1 MKKVCTKLAS
11 LLLALSLLFVSLFLI
26 PHTLPVYAD
35 PLPSNTSPSTNQTEQ
50 NPSTSTPEN
59 PSTENQNTNQNTN
72 EANPQNQS
80 NPTNNST
87 NGSNSTTTPN
97 GSTTDTTS
105 TNTENQEPV
114 TCTSQI
120 GAVGWIICPTTGLL
134 AKGIDALYS
143 VIESLLSVKPLE
155 MGNKSPVYQVWTY
168 MRNIANICFI
178 IFLLVIIYSQITG
191 LGINNYGI
199 KKSLPRLIIT
209 AIIVNFS
216 FLACAI
222 AVDIS
227 NIIGNGLKDF
237 LASVADNAI
246 SSGAIDA
253 SKNTG
258 FYALFTTIAAG
269 GVGATLLL
277 AFPGGPLGLLLAIIP
292 VIIGGIISVVIG
304 LLVLGLRQA
313 LVIFL
318 VAVSPIAFVLYIL
331 PNTEKHFQK
340 WKSHFIQ
347 MLIFYPM
354 FSMLFGVTK
363 LASMIFITSATTPFG
378 IIIGVAIQVLPLFL
392 AVNLMKM
399 SGTALGTVSNRLNAL
414 GNKASLST
422 AKSFAPIQALNRQ
435 KAIENAMK
443 RKRSMNL
450 LPWYWGGAM
459 AAGSALRQHRL
470 DDEIKTREDT
480 LKRYRDEDLD
490 AQRRG
495 ARIKYRDKYGRAV
508 YDTRVYGYEGVDK
521 DGKPLKRTTD
531 FVNPKSKV
539 MEYTY
544 QNRVAQLA
552 ASGQHTR
559 TEDYLGNMSD
569 YLDAYNKG
577 KNPYLDQMAKIQTQ
591 NFLDSKT
598 AESSK
603 KRNDFNANKFYA
615 AKVREAAQTDA
626 SGAPLDHELFEKYVS
641 AGAGLDTW
649 AIDNGKLT
657 QSQLTDRHNA
667 LLLVAADAVDV
678 YESERKSN
686 INKLSGY
693 MDTMVTQD
701 VLNTYKLMYKNK
713 SMDGIIAGNN
723 VLARRGDYDKIMQN
737 LRDYMDEGNLKL
749 TTSDANMLA
758 LNLMSM
764 KDADP
769 TLGRLGKYINMETW
783 QYTSGN
789 RKTQTVT
796 MEQYY
801 TGRIEQR
808 FADMLSEEDKRREE
822 NYQTKINMA
831 TGLAGTKFDKI
842 DRTATGS
849 IMDTI
854 EYYDTKIANYD
865 AEQRARISQ
874 QHDAIFHA
882 IRPALISAIP
892 SFASGSEQLVNVAG
906 MLAGL
911 SKKEWK
917 NGKQI
922 EDNIGSITKS
932 ETAAAQIKQYLK
944 SLTAKDAAAMKT
956 DMLEAIQYRLIA
968 EHFDFNP
975 DDYATD
981 EERQKAKTK
990 AFDKAKQAAH
1000 NDIIDIFSRNTVIET
1015 FGRPNSNLF
1024 DGMKSGL
1031 KNILKG
1037 AVDKERRKQIQKAE
1051 IDRQNAE
1058 RDIHNKKNSKTDK
1071 PDNKQ

>member
-11 LLLALSLLFVSLFLI
+11 LLLALSLLFVSLFLT

-35 PLPSNTSPSTNQTEQ
+35 PLPSNTSPSTNQTER

-59 PSTENQNTNQNTN
+59 PSTENQNTN
-72 EANPQNQS
+72 EVNPQNQS

-227 NIIGNGLKDF
+227 NIIGNSLKDF

-269 GVGATLLL
+269 GIGATLLL

-340 WKSHFIQ
+340 WKGHFIQ
-347 MLIFYPM
+347 MLVFYPM

-392 AVNLMKM
+392 AVSLMKM

-450 LPWYWGGAM
+450 LPWYWGGAI
-459 AAGSALRQHRL
+459 AANSALRQHRFE
-470 DDEIKTREDT
+470 DELKTRDDT
-480 LKRYRDEDLD
+480 LRRYRDEDLD
-490 AQRRG
+490 ASRRG
-495 ARIKYRDKYGRAV
+495 ARILYRDKFGRAV
-508 YDTRVYGYEGVDK
+508 YDKRVYGKEGD
-521 DGKPLKRTTD
+521 LERTTD
-531 FVNPKSKV
+531 FVEPKNKV

-544 QNRVAQLA
+544 QNRVAKLA
-552 ASGQHTR
+552 ADAQHIK
-559 TEDYLGNMSD
+559 TEDALGNMSD
-569 YLDAYNKG
+569 YLEAYNKG
-577 KNPYLDQMAKIQTQ
+577 KNPFLEQLAKNQTE
-591 NFLDSKT
+591 NFLNLKT

-603 KRNDFNANKFYA
+603 KRNDYNANKFYA
-615 AKVREAAQTDA
+615 DTVRNAARMD
-626 SGAPLDHELFEKYVS
+626 SNDVPLDAKEFERYVS
-641 AGAGLDTW
+641 AGAGTDAW
-649 AIDNGKLT
+649 YINDGKL
-657 QSQLTDRHNA
+657 SQEKADSRFIA
-667 LLLVAADAVDV
+667 LHMVAADAVDA
-678 YESERKSN
+678 YEAERRN
-686 INKLSGY
+686 NVNRLTTY
-693 MDTMVTQD
+693 MDKMVTLD
-701 VLNTYKLMYKNK
+701 ASKLYRRMFEHNNI
-713 SMDGIIAGNN
+713 DGVIAGNN
-723 VLARRGDYDKIMQN
+723 VLSRRGDYDKIAES
-737 LRDYMDEGNLKL
+737 LIDYMDKGSFKL
-749 TTSDANMLA
+749 GDDATNVLA
-758 LNLMSM
+758 LNLMGM
-764 KDADP
+764 KDAAP
-769 TLGRLGKYINMETW
+769 SLGRFGKFINMETW
-783 QYTSGN
+783 RYTNGE
-789 RKTQTVT
+789 RKTAEVDVKQYVT
-796 MEQYY
+796 GKVEGEDNY
-801 TGRIEQR
+801 T
-808 FADMLSEEDKRREE
+808 
-822 NYQTKINMA
+822 TKINLA
-831 TGLAGTKFDKI
+831 TSLEGTSFAKI
-842 DRTATGS
+842 DRTATNVLDLM
-849 IMDTI
+849 INQ
-854 EYYDTKIANYD
+854 YDNPDGEIRKQVFN
-865 AEQRARISQ
+865 
-874 QHDAIFHA
+874 A
-882 IRPALISAIP
+882 IRPALISAFP
-892 SFASGSEQLVNVAG
+892 TFASGSEQIVNLTSFLTG
-906 MLAGL
+906 LNKKQLAGGH
-911 SKKEWK
+911 KDV
-917 NGKQI
+917 
-922 EDNIGSITKS
+922 DNIESIANEITNDQDFEKKSQTAISEIKNYLSGLTTKNAS
-932 ETAAAQIKQYLK
+932 
-944 SLTAKDAAAMKT
+944 DMKT
-956 DMLEAIQYRLIA
+956 DVLNGILTQLTASHYKLDPSELNGLSEDEKKTKKQEAL
-968 EHFDFNP
+968 
-975 DDYATD
+975 
-981 EERQKAKTK
+981 QKAQEE
-990 AFDKAKQAAH
+990 AKQ
-1000 NDIIDIFSRNTVIET
+1000 DIVNTFLGGKNKIIET
-1015 FGRPNSNLF
+1015 FANPNTSLF
-1024 DGMKSGL
+1024 DNMKGDL
-1031 KNILKG
+1031 KEIIKD
-1037 AVDKERRKQIQKAE
+1037 AVMKERKEQEVNRIEIRQEAQQKVK
-1051 IDRQNAE
+1051 DNK
-1058 RDIHNKKNSKTDK
+1058 NKKSSNDDSELK
-1071 PDNKQ
+1071 